1 MNRSDAILERLFGLH
16 PKKIDLS
23 LGRIERLLN
32 RLGRPQHRLPPVI
45 HVAGTNG
52 KGSVIAFLRAMLEAD
67 GKAVHV
73 YTSPHLAYFHERI
86 RLGSRDGGALVG
98 EEALVDAL
106 LECERVNE
114 GETITHFEITT
125 AAAFHLFAENP
136 ADYLLLEVGL
146 GGRFDATNVINR
158 PLASVITPVSFDH
171 QQFLGDTLAEIAHQ
185 KSGILKPGVPAIIAR
200 QTDEALAVIE
210 RDADAVGAPLSISG
224 RDWQVHEERGRLVY
238 QDIHDG
244 EGGLL
249 DLPPPRLQGR
259 YQYENAATAIATLRY
274 ALQMRLP
281 AQTLADGLR
290 NAEWPARLQRLDVP
304 ALMKAAPAG
313 TDLWL
318 DGSHNAGGA
327 AVLAQAMG
335 ELEEQLSRPLHIV
348 IGMLH
353 VKDAA
358 SYLVKFEGLAQSVTA
373 IPVPGEDS
381 GFPPED
387 LAEIALSLGFPARA
401 AASLEEALA
410 ALPRE
415 PAPRI
420 LICGSLYLAG
430 HILRTYGL
438 APAP

>member
-23 LGRIERLLN
+23 LGRILRLLD
-32 RLGRPQHRLPPVI
+32 RLGSPQHRLPPVI

-86 RLGSRDGGALVG
+86 RLGHPGGGVLVG
-98 EEALVDAL
+98 EDALVDTL
-106 LECERVNE
+106 LECERVND

-125 AAAFHLFAENP
+125 AAAFHLFARHP

-146 GGRFDATNVINR
+146 GGRFDATNVIDR
-158 PLASVITPVSFDH
+158 PLASVITPVSLDH

-185 KSGILKPGVPAIIAR
+185 KSGILKRGVPAIIAH

-210 RDADAVGAPLSISG
+210 RDAQNVGAPTAVSG

-238 QDIHDG
+238 QDIHDR

-259 YQYENAATAIATLRY
+259 YQYENAATAIAAMRY
-274 ALQMRLP
+274 ALPTRLST
-281 AQTLADGLR
+281 QTLANGLR
-290 NAEWPARLQRLDVP
+290 NAEWPARLQRLDMP
-304 ALMKAAPAG
+304 AIVEAAPEGA
-313 TDLWL
+313 DLWL
-318 DGSHNAGGA
+318 DGSHNVGGA
-327 AVLAQAMG
+327 AVLAQTMG
-335 ELEEQLSRPLHIV
+335 EFEEQLSRPLHII
-348 IGMLH
+348 IGMLKM
-353 VKDAA
+353 KDAA
-358 SYLVKFEGLAQSVTA
+358 SYLAKFDGLAQSVTA
-373 IPVPGEDS
+373 IPVPGEDNS
-381 GFPPED
+381 FESDD
-387 LAEIALSLGFPARA
+387 LAEIAMGLGFPARA
-401 AASLEEALA
+401 ARGLEEALG
-410 ALPRE
+410 ALPSE
-415 PAPRI
+415 PAPRV

-430 HILRTYGL
+430 HILRSYGA
-438 APAP
+438 APD